1 MTKEGVTIRTITSNI
16 MVEPIAV
23 AVDNVNSYI
32 LVADNG
38 LGAVLVFDQEGKIIK
53 KISPPSSENIS
64 MRDMSS
70 LIVSRDGKIIV
81 ADKRILIFNNEG
93 KLLKHFGSSN
103 KNLNNRNVKKSE
115 SGRYCGLALTECGKL
130 VAARHI

>member
-1 MTKEGVTIRTITSNI
+1 
-16 MVEPIAV
+16 
-23 AVDNVNSYI
+23 
-32 LVADNG
+32 
-38 LGAVLVFDQEGKIIK
+38 
-53 KISPPSSENIS
+53 
-64 MRDMSS
+64 MSS
-70 LIVSRDGKIIV
+70 LIVSREGNIIV
-81 ADKRILIFNNEG
+81 ADKRIVIFNNEG